1 MGDEDSVRHFQL
13 ELETKLQEYEQ
24 SCGRNI
30 FDVVRDSE
38 IIYNPT
44 EVNRFGNKYNIDFDC
59 SCEEN
64 EELDIIFFNTLVNK
78 ELRLRRLPH
87 SGNLEERRTRL
98 KQHLLIEQKLAIIK
112 EAISRTEEGKD
123 AALIL
128 IKQAI
133 PCIMHLENRGGEKI
147 ITIGLSIGANKYQ
160 RENRTERLDGFVEQI
175 ENLVRTRILG
185 TRVRPKQWR
194 LPLNDEK
201 KEVSIKM

>member
-1 MGDEDSVRHFQL
+1 VGDEDSVRHFQL